1 MKYTKP
7 IYYLAS
13 PYTHKDPSIKKARA
27 EAATEAA
34 VKLLHLGVFVFAP
47 IPYNEPWEKY
57 NLPGDWAFWC
67 EFDKSFVERCDGGI
81 IVLMIDGWDKSTGVT
96 AEIEFAKQLDK
107 PIFYAT
113 MEQIEKG
120 DLSFLTQ
127 CELKS
132 TKVSNLFCEYSK
144 L

>member
-1 MKYTKP
+1 MKTTKP

-13 PYTHKDPSIKKARA
+13 PYTHKEASVRKFRA

-67 EFDKSFVERCDGGI
+67 DFDKSFVERCDGGL
-81 IVLMIDGWDKSTGVT
+81 IVLMLDGWEKSTGVT
-96 AEIEFAKQLDK
+96 AEIEFAQSLDL
-107 PIFYAT
+107 PIYFAT
-113 MEQIEKG
+113 KEQIDSG
-120 DLSFLTQ
+120 DTSFLTT
-127 CELKS
+127 CKIS
-132 TKVSNLFCEYSK
+132 SKCLFCQHQK